1 MLWPMYM
8 GSPLIPPTFLAL
20 GALVHGC
27 RPVRE
32 ALRSAGWKCALF
44 VLLVAS
50 LTVPWRPHALA
61 GPSRIAVEL
70 AIALAAV
77 GALTLPVRIAPSG
90 LAVAALAPLVLVNY
104 AVAPAADRYAV
115 PAACETGADMLRLFR
130 DADRLTGRID
140 PTLRTRY
147 WFSEREVLREAGCP
161 DFDYGAAFH
170 SFVATRG
177 WLGNLWPGFPMKEL
191 PQISGKDLE
200 TLADVRFLASLSS
213 EASRFDEFQ
222 QRLRTLGLAPEPVGL
237 YEMRRGRLVFYIGM
251 LQLSPTGAAAL
262 R

>member
-1 MLWPMYM
+1 
-8 GSPLIPPTFLAL
+8 
-20 GALVHGC
+20 
-27 RPVRE
+27 
-32 ALRSAGWKCALF
+32 
-44 VLLVAS
+44 LLVAS